1 MPSAPRDGV
10 DIACS
15 PPHCEHGQHAKKH
28 VSVLDMP
35 NATRELGIGRFS
47 PFHGCDLLG
56 DYFAQ
61 KESWMSR
68 QIELYRKVA
77 TDYDRMALLIKDQRL
92 RNMFMGF
99 AQQWREAAL
108 EANAVD
114 LLDQVKH

>member
-1 MPSAPRDGV
+1 
-10 DIACS
+10 
-15 PPHCEHGQHAKKH
+15 
-28 VSVLDMP
+28 
-35 NATRELGIGRFS
+35 
-47 PFHGCDLLG
+47 
-56 DYFAQ
+56 
-61 KESWMSR
+61 MSR

-92 RNMFMGF
+92 RNIFMGF